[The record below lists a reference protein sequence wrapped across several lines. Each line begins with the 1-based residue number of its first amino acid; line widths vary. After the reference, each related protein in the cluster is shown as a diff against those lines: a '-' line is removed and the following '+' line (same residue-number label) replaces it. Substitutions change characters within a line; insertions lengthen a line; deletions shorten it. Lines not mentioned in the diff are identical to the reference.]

1 MARIKYAGI
10 ISEASGSVGS
20 ATFQKSLYG
29 NTLRS
34 KPVSHKSGTAS
45 QLYCRA
51 LMMQCQYEW
60 RALDSA
66 TRIQWDQFIAFSGQH
81 IKADRGVLMSGHSLF
96 LKYNF
101 LRLLQRL
108 AILTTPIYLSA
119 PAWPS
124 LTTISYN
131 GGASWMLFNANLD
144 TLQVYCTLKLSY
156 KRLPSQA
163 YSAQGLRYIYP
174 SSITGYYI
182 WLNGG
187 YSSVFG
193 AQFAVNDILHY
204 QIQFWSRIAP
214 ILSSIQT
221 GIITISV

>member
-29 NTLRS
+29 NTLRL
-34 KPVSHKSGTAS
+34 KPLSHKSGTVS

-51 LMMQCQYEW
+51 LMMQCQYAW
-60 RALDSA
+60 RALTPA
-66 TRIQWDQFIAFSGQH
+66 TRIQWDQFISFSGQH
-81 IKADRGVLMSGHSLF
+81 IKADRGVLMTGHSLF

-101 LRLLQRL
+101 HRLLQRL
-108 AILTTPIYLSA
+108 SILGTPIYLSA

-124 LTTISYN
+124 MSTISYN
-131 GGASWMLFNANLD
+131 GGASWILFTANLD
-144 TLQVYCTLKLSY
+144 TLNIYCTIKLTN

-163 YSAQGLRYIYP
+163 YSSQGLRYIYP
-174 SSITGYYI
+174 ASITGYYI

-204 QIQFWSRIAP
+204 QLQFWSRISP